1 VRAKGCI
8 SDTLTEI
15 EKPSL
20 SDGVPVVRIAALD
33 RQEDFKSATDDINRE
48 IRETKGG
55 YED

>member
-1 VRAKGCI
+1 
-8 SDTLTEI
+8 
-15 EKPSL
+15 
-20 SDGVPVVRIAALD
+20 LD